1 MSRLFYS
8 LEEAAAKLKKSP
20 AELLQMAQAGQL
32 QEFRDKDQIK
42 FKAAD
47 IDQLAQTDDD
57 GLDLELG
64 DLGGGSSGGFELS
77 LSGSDAGG
85 PALAGDGLDL
95 DLDLGA
101 PTNPPARAGAPSR
114 AAAPA
119 DDDLL
124 GGLGLADSGAGMSAP
139 SAPAA
144 AGDDDLLGGLGL
156 ADSGAGAPSL
166 GLADSGAGRNAPPP
180 MTGGDDDLLGG
191 LGLADS
197 GAAPA
202 PSMGLADSNPGR
214 SASGAGRAASG
225 ARPSVGLA
233 DSGASP
239 SMGLA
244 DSGAPSPG
252 IAADG
257 GLSDSGL
264 NLETVGSGS
273 GLLDMT
279 RDAADESSAGLQL
292 FEEVSADESAPN
304 AASGL
309 FADVGAGAEGEADAP
324 AAAIGAFGVGAAVVP
339 EEVSGAWSG
348 ATAGLMLGA
357 AACLAI
363 CLVIAIGTSLGG
375 TPMLTTMIKGD
386 MMMWVGGLAGAVVV
400 FGVAGFFIGKA
411 TE

>member
-8 LEEAAAKLKKSP
+8 LEEAAAKLKRSP

-64 DLGGGSSGGFELS
+64 DLGGSSSGGFDLP
-77 LSGSDAGG
+77 LSGSRAGG

-101 PTNPPARAGAPSR
+101 PSAAPPPPSE
-114 AAAPA
+114 PA

-124 GGLGLADSGAGMSAP
+124 GGLHLADSGAGT
-139 SAPAA
+139 PAF
-144 AGDDDLLGGLGL
+144 
-156 ADSGAGAPSL
+156 
-166 GLADSGAGRNAPPP
+166 GLADSGAGRNVPPP
-180 MTGGDDDLLGG
+180 TPSGDDDLLGELG
-191 LGLADS
+191 LGDS
-197 GAAPA
+197 GASHI
-202 PSMGLADSNPGR
+202 PSVGLADSNPGR
-214 SASGAGRAASG
+214 AASG
-225 ARPSVGLA
+225 ARPTVGLA
-233 DSGASP
+233 DSGASGG
-239 SMGLA
+239 MA
-244 DSGAPSPG
+244 DSGGAPSPG
-252 IAADG
+252 VAADG

-304 AASGL
+304 ASSGL
-309 FADVGAGAEGEADAP
+309 FAEVGAGAEGETDAP
-324 AAAIGAFGVGAAVVP
+324 AAAIGAFGVGVVAAP

-348 ATAGLMLGA
+348 ASAGLMLGA
-357 AACLAI
+357 AACLTI

-375 TPMLTTMIKGD
+375 TPSLTGMIKDD
-386 MMMWVGGLAGAVVV
+386 MMMWLGGLAGAVIV

>member
-1 MSRLFYS
+1 MS
-8 LEEAAAKLKKSP
+8 
-20 AELLQMAQAGQL
+20 
-32 QEFRDKDQIK
+32 
-42 FKAAD
+42 
-47 IDQLAQTDDD
+47 
-57 GLDLELG
+57 
-64 DLGGGSSGGFELS
+64 
-77 LSGSDAGG
+77 SD
-85 PALAGDGLDL
+85 
-95 DLDLGA
+95 
-101 PTNPPARAGAPSR
+101 
-114 AAAPA
+114 

-124 GGLGLADSGAGMSAP
+124 GGLGLADSGS
-139 SAPAA
+139 
-144 AGDDDLLGGLGL
+144 
-156 ADSGAGAPSL
+156 
-166 GLADSGAGRNAPPP
+166 
-180 MTGGDDDLLGG
+180 
-191 LGLADS
+191 
-197 GAAPA
+197 APA
-202 PSMGLADSNPGR
+202 PSMGLADSNP
-214 SASGAGRAASG
+214 GRAASG

-239 SMGLA
+239 SMGMA
-244 DSGAPSPG
+244 DSGAAPSPG

-348 ATAGLMLGA
+348 ASVGLMLGA

-375 TPMLTTMIKGD
+375 TPTLTGMIKGD
-386 MMMWVGGLAGAVVV
+386 MMMWVGGLAGAVIV

>member
-64 DLGGGSSGGFELS
+64 DLGGGSSGGFDLP
-77 LSGSDAGG
+77 LSGSGAGG

-101 PTNPPARAGAPSR
+101 PSAAPSR

-124 GGLGLADSGAGMSAP
+124 GGLGLADSGAGLSAP
-139 SAPAA
+139 TMGLADSGARAPSLGLADSGAGRSAPAA
-144 AGDDDLLGGLGL
+144 MSNDDDDLLGGLGL
-156 ADSGAGAPSL
+156 ADSGS
-166 GLADSGAGRNAPPP
+166 
-180 MTGGDDDLLGG
+180 
-191 LGLADS
+191 
-197 GAAPA
+197 APA
-202 PSMGLADSNPGR
+202 PSMGLA
-214 SASGAGRAASG
+214 ASTPCLAAPG
-225 ARPSVGLA
+225 ARPRVGLA

-239 SMGLA
+239 SMGMA
-244 DSGAPSPG
+244 DSGAAPSPG

-348 ATAGLMLGA
+348 ASVGLMLGA

-375 TPMLTTMIKGD
+375 TPTLTGMIKGD